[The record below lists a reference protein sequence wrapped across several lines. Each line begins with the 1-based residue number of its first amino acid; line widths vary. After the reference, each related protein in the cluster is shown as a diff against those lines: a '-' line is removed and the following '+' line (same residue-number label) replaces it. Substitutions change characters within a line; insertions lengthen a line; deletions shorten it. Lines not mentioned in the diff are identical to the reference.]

1 MAKKPRILFISENGY
16 CRAQMAEGFAR
27 YLAGSLVE
35 VESTGT
41 NGSTTTDPYCQWAM
55 NEAGIDLAVLAMEPL
70 SRKDLSSY
78 SHIVFLG
85 EGEHDKLARI
95 PSTAHTSRWEL
106 PDPAKVRAQPL
117 DAIKAYRAIRNEVE
131 RRVRKLLTEALERQP
146 S

>member
-1 MAKKPRILFISENGY
+1 MAKKPRILFISENGH

-41 NGSTTTDPYCQWAM
+41 GGVDTADSYCHWAM
-55 NEAGIDLAVLAMEPL
+55 NEAGVDLALLEVEPL

-78 SHIVFLG
+78 SHVVVLG
-85 EGEHDKLARI
+85 DAESEVPGQI
-95 PSTAHTSRWEL
+95 PSTVRTMRWQL
-106 PDPAKVRAQPL
+106 PDPARVRAQPL
-117 DAIKAYRAIRNEVE
+117 DLIKAYRAVRNDVE
-131 RRVRKLLTEALERQP
+131 RRVKSLLSEVLERQP